1 MRPLIAS
8 ALLLSIAVAPSVQAQ
23 QKDSPEDRLR
33 AALRTAT
40 QRVREL
46 EDQNADLT
54 AKQAEADRA
63 RQALADKV
71 AADDQELAQLR
82 QQIAADKTALDQ
94 SQSHI
99 QSQDQNLAKW
109 QASYQEAADAA
120 RARDADAKRLDG
132 LLGQSRQRIK
142 VCEDKNAE
150 LYKLGEQALD
160 LYDHQDFLD
169 AIAAAE
175 PVTKLK
181 RVEIE
186 NVMQDYEDK
195 MRDDKIA
202 GPGQ

>member
-1 MRPLIAS
+1 MRRIL
-8 ALLLSIAVAPSVQAQ
+8 ALAAALCVAAAPMALAQ

-54 AKQAEADRA
+54 AKQAQAERD
-63 RQALADKV
+63 RQALADKS
-71 AADDQELAQLR
+71 AAQDKELALLH
-82 QQIAADKTALDQ
+82 QQTDADKAALDQ

-99 QSQDQNLAKW
+99 QAQDQNIAKW

-120 RARDADAKRLDG
+120 RTRDADAKRLDA
-132 LLGQSRQRIK
+132 LLGKSRQRVQ
-142 VCEDKNAE
+142 VCEQKNAE

-169 AIAAAE
+169 AIAAGE

-186 NVMQDYEDK
+186 NAMQDYEDK
-195 MRDDKIA
+195 MRDDKVSAA
-202 GPGQ
+202 GQ